1 MSKIGSEV
9 VVATLVGNPHGAS
22 GYPSGGGGSL
32 AEKLASLQEAKEQG
46 LLSET
51 EHAEAKN
58 AVIASLTGGVEVV
71 RTQPQAP
78 SSTSAADLC
87 AASLAASAW
96 SGGKDCGGSE
106 AYSANPWQF
115 NADRTFVTL
124 RDGCNGNWSVR
135 DDSSAPGG
143 ATLRM

>member
-1 MSKIGSEV
+1 MR
-9 VVATLVGNPHGAS
+9 ACAR
-22 GYPSGGGGSL
+22 SL
-32 AEKLASLQEAKEQG
+32 KR
-46 LLSET
+46 
-51 EHAEAKN
+51 H
-58 AVIASLTGGVEVV
+58 
-71 RTQPQAP
+71 RR
-78 SSTSAADLC
+78 C

-96 SGGKDCGGSE
+96 SGGKDGGGGE

-124 RDGCNGNWSVR
+124 RDGRNGNWSVR